1 VIERCKE
8 KLSACKMD
16 AVLPRHCY
24 QEISHMKIFAIG
36 LTRKSAE
43 TLFARGKMAGV
54 KRLIDVRLNNISQ
67 LAGFTKKDDLSF
79 FT

>member
-1 VIERCKE
+1 
-8 KLSACKMD
+8 
-16 AVLPRHCY
+16 
-24 QEISHMKIFAIG
+24 MKIFAIG